1 MTPPAPPLKLGVLTD
16 GDEIPDWLADSLRE
30 VTERGIGHIELVIQR
45 VDPSSHRATEP
56 PSRRAAEPPS
66 RLSSWWRNRS
76 QLAFALARRLDG
88 KRGSMPAPRSLRS
101 LAPDARLMKVTPL
114 TGRFTDTFG
123 AEDVAAVRA
132 ARLDVIVRAGFRIL
146 KGEILDA
153 ARLGVWS
160 FHHGDNR
167 TNRGG
172 PPGVWEVLENR
183 DVTGVTL
190 QRITA
195 ELDGGEVLA
204 RSVGRTERFSFAR
217 NVAAL
222 YPRSGRMLTR
232 SLERAWSGRSPV
244 QASGDHG
251 PAEAYHH
258 RLYRQPRN
266 GELLS
271 HGTRLAG
278 AWLRQRTR
286 WRGREASWSLAWHF
300 APGREGAEPHA
311 VLHRYREIIP
321 PADRFEADPFVVR
334 DGERWW
340 MFYEEFP
347 WATRR
352 GRIAV
357 REVSHRGPVA
367 ETRVVLDLPTH
378 LSYPFVFRHE
388 GEWYLMP
395 ESNQSKRLELYRAVE
410 FPWRW
415 ESHATLLDPFDGV
428 DATLHRHTD
437 GRWYLF
443 ANLGEPGISYDE
455 ELHLFVAD
463 SPFGPFAAHPEN
475 PVVADV
481 RRARMAGRLFE
492 SGGELVRPAQRCAPL
507 YGAGLVLHVVEELS
521 PVTYRERVVQ
531 ELSPAWDQS
540 LVGVHTINAED
551 GLSVI
556 DLQRAIRIPS

>member
-1 MTPPAPPLKLGVLTD
+1 MTPPAPPLRLGVLTD
-16 GDEIPDWLADSLRE
+16 GDEIPDWLARSLSE
-30 VTERGIGHIELVIQR
+30 VTERGIARVELIIER
-45 VDPSSHRATEP
+45 VEPPSNRAAEP

-66 RLSSWWRNRS
+66 RLSRLWRNRS
-76 QLAFALARRLDG
+76 HLAFALAGRFDG
-88 KRGSMPAPRSLRS
+88 KRAQMPPPVSLRS
-101 LAPDARLMKVTPL
+101 LAPDAKWVQVAPE
-114 TGRFTDTFG
+114 TGRFTDTFS
-123 AEDVAAVRA
+123 ADDVATVRA
-132 ARLDVIVRAGFRIL
+132 AGLDVMIRAGFRIL

-204 RSVGRTERFSFAR
+204 RSVGRTERFSFSR

-222 YPRSGRMLTR
+222 YPRSARMLTR
-232 SLERAWSGRSPV
+232 SLERAWRGRSPV
-244 QASGDHG
+244 QATGDHG
-251 PAEAYHH
+251 PAEAYQH
-258 RLYRQPRN
+258 RLYRQPGN
-266 GELLS
+266 AELLR
-271 HGTRLAG
+271 HGRQLVG
-278 AWLRQRTR
+278 SWLRQRSR
-286 WRGREASWSLAWHF
+286 WRGRESSWSIAWHF
-300 APGREGAEPHA
+300 APDRAGSAPHT
-311 VLHRYREIIP
+311 VLHRYRELVSP
-321 PADRFEADPFVVR
+321 PDRFEADPFVVR

-347 WATRR
+347 WASRR

-357 REVSHRGPVA
+357 REMGPRGPVG
-367 ETRVVLDLPTH
+367 EPRVVLDPPTH

-388 GEWYLMP
+388 DQWYLMP
-395 ESNQSKRLELYRAVE
+395 ESNESKRLDIYRATE
-410 FPWRW
+410 FPWSW
-415 ESHATLLDPFDGV
+415 EPHATLLDPFDGV
-428 DATLHRHTD
+428 DATLHKHSD

-455 ELHLFVAD
+455 ELHLFFSD
-463 SPFGPFAAHPEN
+463 SPFGPFSPHPEN

-492 SGGELVRPAQRCAPL
+492 SGGALMRPAQRCAPL

-521 PVTYRERVVQ
+521 PSAYRERVVQ
-531 ELSPAWDQS
+531 ELSPTWNDS
-540 LVGVHTINAED
+540 LVGLHTINAQD

-556 DLQRAIRIPS
+556 DLQRAVRIQS